1 MRTTLIAV
9 LLCGALSL
17 TTSVRAAEAARGE
30 RAEKARERVQEF
42 VEKLGLNDSQKEK
55 FRSLWQAQME
65 KMKEVFGNADL
76 SREQKAE
83 KMKAIRE
90 EFAPKF
96 KEILTPEQFEKWQ
109 KMREEMRGKIGD
121 RVKQRRGGAANK

>member
-1 MRTTLIAV
+1 MRTTLTAL
-9 LLCGALSL
+9 LLCGTLSL
-17 TTSVRAAEAARGE
+17 TTAARAAEARRPGGE
-30 RAEKARERVQEF
+30 RAERAKERIQEI
-42 VEKLGLNDSQKEK
+42 VEKLGLNESQKEK
-55 FRSLWQAQME
+55 FRSVWQEQMQ

-109 KMREEMRGKIGD
+109 KMREEMREKVGERAKG
-121 RVKQRRGGAANK
+121 RRGEKK